1 MRSRSRAFTVI
12 ELLVVITIILIL
24 IGLLLPA
31 VAAAYRSAMEYECQN
46 NLHQLAIVVAT
57 YCADNDGYFPRA
69 TGLKVLPSANDWL
82 YVGKANP
89 QAIANGILVAAGR
102 IGKTDLYYCPID
114 VDSGLLRSKQPP
126 SYVGF
131 NFKPPKCQMSY
142 VINGSIT
149 YGDTL
154 FGTGK
159 NQERRVRRFSE
170 FDPNDFLFI
179 EESEDSPFDQ
189 AFMNPNS
196 TGNYTITKRHH
207 GGGYVAYMDGSVQ
220 WWSQEDFNLEA
231 ARVYTGSDDWY
242 KNATDGSNTPNHW
255 NPG

>member
-1 MRSRSRAFTVI
+1 VI

-46 NLHQLAIVVAT
+46 NLHQLTVVVAT

-82 YVGKANP
+82 YVGKATP
-89 QAIANGILVAAGR
+89 QAIANGILVATGR

-149 YGDTL
+149 YGDTV
-154 FGTGK
+154 FGK
-159 NQERRVRRFSE
+159 ERRVRRFSE

-189 AFMNPNS
+189 AFMNPDS
-196 TGNYTITKRHH
+196 TGNYTITHTMARHH
-207 GGGYVAYMDGSVQ
+207 DGGYVACMDGHVEWLSQDDFLAEVKKVTDQ
-220 WWSQEDFNLEA
+220 GGNWWEKSGN
-231 ARVYTGSDDWY
+231 R
-242 KNATDGSNTPNHW
+242 W